1 MVDQP
6 PQRVVFSSAVLPK
19 PLSERRRRMLWRDL
33 YTELYGPLEMTFS
46 DDPFS
51 VRLEVTRFGAAEL
64 SRVNATIERYIRTPR
79 CVAAAGSDHL
89 ALVVNV
95 VAAPMHARQLGRD
108 GRIAPG
114 GAALVCNATA
124 GEVAGPA
131 ENPWLFLQLPR
142 AALLEAVAG
151 AEELIARPVDAS
163 LPAMRHLHR
172 YLELLLEPNGIEDD
186 TPLHDHIETTLLDL
200 IALALGTA
208 RERADVARLRG
219 LRAARLRMILA
230 AIASGF
236 DARDFSVP
244 VVAARVGLSPRYVQ
258 DLLHETGRSFT
269 ERVLERRLQKARA
282 LLTSPRCAAR
292 RITDIAFDSGFN
304 EISHFNRAFR
314 RRFGVTPSDVR
325 SNALE
330 KPRSRAATHCTS

>member
-1 MVDQP
+1 
-6 PQRVVFSSAVLPK
+6 
-19 PLSERRRRMLWRDL
+19 
-33 YTELYGPLEMTFS
+33 
-46 DDPFS
+46 
-51 VRLEVTRFGAAEL
+51 
-64 SRVNATIERYIRTPR
+64 
-79 CVAAAGSDHL
+79 
-89 ALVVNV
+89 
-95 VAAPMHARQLGRD
+95 MHVRQLGRD
-108 GRIAPG
+108 GRAAPG

-124 GEVAGPA
+124 GEITGSA
-131 ENPWLFLQLPR
+131 ENAWLFLQVPR

-151 AEELIARPVDAS
+151 AEGLISRPVDAR
-163 LPAMRHLHR
+163 LPAMRHLRR
-172 YLELLLEPNGIEDD
+172 YLGLLLEPSGIEDD
-186 TPLHDHIETTLLDL
+186 ASLRDHIETTLLDL
-200 IALALGTA
+200 TALALGAA

-244 VVAARVGLSPRYVQ
+244 VLAARVGLSPRYVQ

-304 EISHFNRAFR
+304 EVSYFNRAFH

-325 SNALE
+325 GSALE
-330 KPRSRAATHCTS
+330 KALSRATTHRTS